1 MKADPAKGG
10 GVFCGPLRLLAL
22 EVYEQLNEAGI
33 YCSLLTGQERKEI
46 PFETH
51 VSCTIE
57 MVRAWSECL
66 IVNPSS
72 SSSSRNN
79 KFPQLYF
86 SLAIFF
92 KMNGWGN
99 FEKYIIFARSFFL
112 LYR

>member
-66 IVNPSS
+66 TVNPSS
-72 SSSSRNN
+72 SSSSRDNT
-79 KFPQLYF
+79 FPQLDF
-86 SLAIFF
+86 SLAC
-92 KMNGWGN
+92 
-99 FEKYIIFARSFFL
+99 FL
-112 LYR
+112 KCTAGVTLKIHYLCASILSIV